1 VSEIPLLTP
10 KLLLEGLWSIDG
22 PANDLM
28 YLVTGTRQA
37 LLVDTGMGLG
47 NLAQTVR
54 DLTSLPLIVVNTHG
68 HPDHAGGNG
77 GFEEVWLAPQDE
89 ALMRQMTA
97 DQFLQNDLKR
107 VRGGDDPA
115 YHHLAES
122 LVPARPYRLQA
133 LQPGQTIDL
142 GGRCFEVLPL
152 PGHTPGSICLLNPDE
167 KLLFTGDSI
176 VATPVW
182 MYLQHSTSLSTYL
195 AALKKVRERQAEFEV
210 LLPGHQPTP
219 LGKDQL
225 HNLIA
230 CAEEILDEPGIGE
243 PTRTFAGEGF
253 LWKHGSGIIIYD
265 PNRLHRSHQK

>member
-1 VSEIPLLTP
+1 MSEIPLLMP

-28 YLVTGTRQA
+28 YLVAGTRRA
-37 LLVDTGMGLG
+37 MLVDTGMGLG
-47 NLAQTVR
+47 DLTGTVR
-54 DLTSLPLIVVNTHG
+54 GLTDLPLTVINTHG

-77 GFEEVWLAPQDE
+77 GFDEAWLAPQDE

-97 DQFLQNDLKR
+97 DRFRLDDLMR
-107 VRGGDDPA
+107 AHDNDDPV
-115 YHHLAES
+115 YRRLAES
-122 LVPARPYRLQA
+122 LVPASPYRLRV
-133 LQPGQTIDL
+133 LQPGQIIDL
-142 GGRCFEVLPL
+142 GSRHFEVLPL

-195 AALKKVRERQAEFEV
+195 ASLKKVQERQADFE
-210 LLPGHQPTP
+210 LLFPGHRPTP

-225 HNLIA
+225 EALIA
-230 CAEEILDEPGIGE
+230 CAEEILDGRGLGE
-243 PTRTFAGEGF
+243 PIRTFAGEG
-253 LWKHGSGIIIYD
+253 LQWKHGSGIIIYD
-265 PNRLHRSHQK
+265 PHRLY

>member
-1 VSEIPLLTP
+1 VKDTPLLRP
-10 KLLLEGLWSIDG
+10 RLLLEGLWSIDG

-28 YLVTGTRQA
+28 YLVTGTRRA

-47 NLAQTVR
+47 KLAETVR
-54 DLTSLPLIVVNTHG
+54 SLTDLPLTVVNTHG

-89 ALMRQMTA
+89 ALMLQMTA
-97 DQFLQNDLKR
+97 DQFRLDDLRR
-107 VRGGDDPA
+107 VYGGDSLE

-122 LVPARPYRLQA
+122 LVPMQPYRLRP
-133 LQPGQTIDL
+133 LRPGQMIDL

-195 AALKKVRERQAEFEV
+195 ASLKKVRERQDEFEV

-219 LGKDQL
+219 LGRNQL
-225 HNLIA
+225 DALIS
-230 CAEEILDEPGIGE
+230 CAEEILEGRGIGE
-243 PTRTFAGEGF
+243 PTRTFAGEG
-253 LWKHGSGIIIYD
+253 LQWKHGSGIIIYD
-265 PNRLHRSHQK
+265 PHRLR